1 MNRTWNL
8 ALDRPPSV
16 SKIPYTLLRRH
27 QGPRSSGCEES
38 VNFPSRWR
46 STCTTY
52 RRARAS
58 SPKDRTDLRA
68 QKCQKSLRKAEWNDG
83 SCWSNHRL
91 SKLHPPAILA
101 MRKNK
106 CYIWSRKYCAERVTF
121 RPIGKTANPSLALHS
136 CSAPPPPLIP
146 SPPRMKFVPLR
157 DARRPSL
164 KPWSCPEASSPE
176 KGFDDLQST
185 RNFFSWKKTDS
196 LPLIHHNLS
205 RSTNPETESFKSHL
219 TD

>member
-1 MNRTWNL
+1 MRQKFLRGKRVEQNL
-8 ALDRPPSV
+8 KPCSGPTPVRLKNPIHFITQTSGSPL
-16 SKIPYTLLRRH
+16 KWLRRKCQLSIKVKVYVYH
-27 QGPRSSGCEES
+27 IPPRA
-38 VNFPSRWR
+38 P
-46 STCTTY
+46 
-52 RRARAS
+52 

-164 KPWSCPEASSPE
+164 KP
-176 KGFDDLQST
+176 
-185 RNFFSWKKTDS
+185 
-196 LPLIHHNLS
+196 
-205 RSTNPETESFKSHL
+205 
-219 TD
+219 

>member
-1 MNRTWNL
+1 MLWT
-8 ALDRPPSV
+8 DPRPSQKSHTLYYADIRVPAQVVAKKV
-16 SKIPYTLLRRH
+16 STFH
-27 QGPRSSGCEES
+27 QGEGLRVPHTAGPPRA
-38 VNFPSRWR
+38 P
-46 STCTTY
+46 
-52 RRARAS
+52 

-91 SKLHPPAILA
+91 SKLHPPAILV

-164 KPWSCPEASSPE
+164 KP
-176 KGFDDLQST
+176 
-185 RNFFSWKKTDS
+185 
-196 LPLIHHNLS
+196 
-205 RSTNPETESFKSHL
+205 
-219 TD
+219 